1 MRVKTYVIVL
11 VGALLGGF
19 YLGTPATSIAAEP
32 PVTAVASPA
41 AAVTTSFT
49 WPKPTTTPVRKRVIE
64 VVDQIRPSKWN
75 VGQAMNWLDRYTAS
89 DMRLV
94 KKCSGRAWRCVVV
107 RGGKLP
113 GSYLGVTEGNRIT
126 IDTAKVDRHG
136 YRSNLRREQ
145 ILAHELFHTY
155 GYAHSSSGRNLM
167 RPKMS
172 QIRLYLTAG
181 QRRYLAAR

>member
-32 PVTAVASPA
+32 PVAVISPA
-41 AAVTTSFT
+41 AAVTADFT

-64 VVDQIRPSKWN
+64 VVDRIGPAKWN
-75 VGQAMNWLDRYTAS
+75 VRQAMDWLDRYTTS

-94 KKCSGRAWRCVVV
+94 SRCSGHAWRCVTL

-113 GSYLGVTEGNRIT
+113 GSYLGLTNGNSIT
-126 IDTAKVDRHG
+126 IDTGKVDRHG

-155 GYAHSSSGRNLM
+155 GYGHSGSGRNLM

-172 QIRLYLTAG
+172 QITLYLTPG